1 MTQKP
6 PSEKDFEIL
15 EEKLVYDGF
24 FQVKNLSLRHK
35 LFDGSWSQPIQRELF
50 DRQPVAAVLPY
61 DPNLDKVVLIEQFR
75 VGTLQSGHPWLLEV
89 VAGISEEN
97 ESIEDLVKREAMEE
111 AGLTILELIKAYD
124 YWVSPGG
131 SSEFISLF
139 CARVDASKAGGIYG
153 VPDESEDIKVHV
165 ISTQEAFDMLKAGKI
180 INAATIIALQ
190 WLELNLHKHFT

>member
-1 MTQKP
+1 MTRNP

-24 FQVKNLSLRHK
+24 FQVKNITLRHK
-35 LFDGSWSQPIQRELF
+35 LFDGSWSMPIERELF
-50 DRQPVAAVLPY
+50 ERQPVAAVLPY
-61 DPNLDKVVLIEQFR
+61 DPILDKVVLIEQFR
-75 VGTLQSGHPWLLEV
+75 AGPMRSQHPWLFEV

-97 ESIEDLVKREAMEE
+97 ESIEELVRREAMEE

-131 SSEFISLF
+131 SSEFISLY
-139 CARVDASKAGGIYG
+139 CARVDASNAGGIYG
-153 VPDESEDIKVHV
+153 VPEESEDIKVHV
-165 ISTQEAFDMLKAGKI
+165 ISTQEAFEMLKAGKI